1 MMRWLGLLCCVAAA
15 LAQSDRG
22 AISGRVFDKE
32 QAVAGA
38 PIEAKYIQTGTIYKA
53 TSSANGSYSIEQLP
67 PGNYQVTIGVDGFE
81 KKDATVQ
88 PALIS
93 SVDFHFQ
100 PDFQLG
106 TLGDGDVYSRIARL
120 PKRPPPTGP
129 TPRSADG
136 KPDLSG
142 VWQAPKTIDSN
153 EPELLPKA
161 QQLLN
166 ERFAN
171 NALDSPAARCMPDAI
186 LRLTPIFKLV
196 HTATLLMVV
205 IEAETPGYYQVFL
218 DGRGHPKDPNPA
230 WYGHSI
236 GKWEG
241 DTLVV
246 DTVSFNARRWL
257 MIFGTPISEKLHIT
271 ERFQRPDLGHLQIET
286 TIDDPDIY
294 PKPWTIKRVSEL
306 APNEEIM
313 ESICNENNKDP
324 QHMVGK

>member
-1 MMRWLGLLCCVAAA
+1 MRWLSLLCCVAAA
-15 LAQSDRG
+15 LAQSG
-22 AISGRVFDKE
+22 GGTISGRVLDQD

-38 PIEAKYIQTGTIYKA
+38 PIEAKNIQTGTVYKA
-53 TSSANGSYSIEQLP
+53 IRSANGSFTVERLP
-67 PGNYQVTIGVDGFE
+67 PGNYEVTISVDGFE
-81 KKDATVQ
+81 KRDATVQ
-88 PALIS
+88 PSQIS

-120 PKRPPPTGP
+120 PKRPPPAGA
-129 TPRSADG
+129 TPRAADG
-136 KPDLSG
+136 TPDLSG
-142 VWQAPKTIDSN
+142 VWRAPRTIGSN

-171 NALDSPAARCMPDAI
+171 NAVDSPAVRCMPDAI
-186 LRLTPIFKLV
+186 LRLTPIFKLL
-196 HTATLLMVV
+196 HTATVLMVV

-218 DGRGHPKDPNPA
+218 DGRNHPKDANPT
-230 WYGHSI
+230 WYGHSV
-236 GKWEG
+236 GQWDG

-246 DTVSFNARRWL
+246 DTIDFNERRWL
-257 MIFGTPISEKLHIT
+257 TIFGTPISKKLHIT

-306 APNEEIM
+306 AADEEIM

-324 QHMVGK
+324 QHMVGR

>member
-1 MMRWLGLLCCVAAA
+1 MRWLTFLGCIAVA
-15 LAQSDRG
+15 LAQNGRGTITGRILDR
-22 AISGRVFDKE
+22 D

-38 PIEAKYIQTGTIYKA
+38 PIEAKNIQTGAVYKA
-53 TSSANGSYSIEQLP
+53 TSSANGSYSVREVP
-67 PGNYQVTIGVDGFE
+67 PGNYEVTITVAGFE
-81 KKDATVQ
+81 KKDATVLAEQ
-88 PALIS
+88 TS

-106 TLGDGDVYSRIARL
+106 TLGDGDIYSRIARL
-120 PKRPPPTGP
+120 PKTSTSTGS
-129 TPRSADG
+129 TPRTPDG

-142 VWQAPKTIDSN
+142 VWQAPKTVDSK
-153 EPELLPKA
+153 EPELLPTA

-171 NALDSPAARCMPDAI
+171 NALDSPAVRCMPDAI
-186 LRLTPIFKLV
+186 LRLTPIFKLLQ
-196 HTATLLMVV
+196 TATVLMVV

-246 DTVSFNARRWL
+246 DTIGFNDRRWL
-257 MIFGTPISEKLHIT
+257 TIFGTPISKKLHVT
-271 ERFQRPDLGHLQIET
+271 ERFRRPDLAHLQIET

-294 PKPWTIKRVSEL
+294 PKSWTIKRVSDL
-306 APNEEIM
+306 APDEEIV

>member
-1 MMRWLGLLCCVAAA
+1 MWWLTLFCCMAAA
-15 LAQSDRG
+15 LAQAGRG
-22 AISGRVFDKE
+22 TISGRVLD
-32 QAVAGA
+32 QDQPVAGA
-38 PIEAKYIQTGTIYKA
+38 PIEAKNVQTGTVYRT
-53 TSSANGSYSIEQLP
+53 TSSADGSYSIEEVP
-67 PGNYQVTIGVDGFE
+67 PGNYEVTISVSGFE
-81 KKDATVQ
+81 KKDAAVQ
-88 PALIS
+88 ASQTS

-106 TLGDGDVYSRIARL
+106 TLGDGDIYSRIARL
-120 PKRPPPTGP
+120 SKRPPPTGP
-129 TPRSADG
+129 TPRTPEG

-153 EPELLPKA
+153 EPELLPAA

-171 NALDSPAARCMPDAI
+171 NALDSPAVRCMPDAI
-186 LRLTPIFKLV
+186 LRLTPIFKLLQS
-196 HTATLLMVV
+196 ATVLMVA

-218 DGRGHPKDPNPA
+218 DGRGHPKDPNPT

-236 GKWEG
+236 GKWDG

-246 DTVSFNARRWL
+246 DTIGFNGRRWL
-257 MIFGTPISEKLHIT
+257 TNFGTPISEKLHVT
-271 ERFQRPDLGHLQIET
+271 ERFRRPDLGHLQIET
-286 TIDDPDIY
+286 TIDDSNVY
-294 PKPWTIKRVSEL
+294 PKSWTIKRVSEL
-306 APNEEIM
+306 APDEEIV